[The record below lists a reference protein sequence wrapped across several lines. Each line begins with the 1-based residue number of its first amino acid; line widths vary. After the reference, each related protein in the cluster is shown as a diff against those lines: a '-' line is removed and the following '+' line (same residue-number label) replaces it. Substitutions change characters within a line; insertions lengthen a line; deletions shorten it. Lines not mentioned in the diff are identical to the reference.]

1 MNAQKYKNWT
11 QWLVGGKM
19 EVSTI
24 TYQFEFT
31 LNFCNFLHTKCTCF
45 APQFAYFIL
54 ANTFVQILCAQIS
67 ELTTPKLWK
76 LFNFHEFNEFRKTTK
91 IFLIIWLVEIKKC
104 SSFETNRIWWFFY
117 VFLIRRITN
126 LSETFSPQQ
135 YEFQQGNLAKCVGDF
150 FIYCFTFFGDFKL
163 EIRRILLLGE
173 VPLWSHLQ
181 RPSQHRHDLRNLPSW
196 FHLHARCSLFFPS
209 QIPHWPQQCTFSN

>member
-1 MNAQKYKNWT
+1 MQLNRIYLLNLPKMNIWSICFLWGIWKLAINLFLFLNAQKYKNWT

-76 LFNFHEFNEFRKTTK
+76 LFNFHEFRKSTK
-91 IFLIIWLVEIKKC
+91 IFLIIWLVEIKKW
-104 SSFETNRIWWFFY
+104 SSFETNRIW
-117 VFLIRRITN
+117 
-126 LSETFSPQQ
+126 
-135 YEFQQGNLAKCVGDF
+135 
-150 FIYCFTFFGDFKL
+150 
-163 EIRRILLLGE
+163 
-173 VPLWSHLQ
+173 
-181 RPSQHRHDLRNLPSW
+181 
-196 FHLHARCSLFFPS
+196 
-209 QIPHWPQQCTFSN
+209 

>member
-1 MNAQKYKNWT
+1 MDGRRKDGSFNNNLSIWIHAKFLQFFAHE
-11 QWLVGGKM
+11 M
-19 EVSTI
+19 HMFCSTI
-24 TYQFEFT
+24 CIFYPCEH
-31 LNFCNFLHTKCTCF
+31 FCTN
-45 APQFAYFIL
+45 
-54 ANTFVQILCAQIS
+54 LCAQIS

-91 IFLIIWLVEIKKC
+91 IFLIIWPVEIKKC

-117 VFLIRRITN
+117 VSLIRRITS
-126 LSETFSPQQ
+126 LSERFSPQQ

-150 FIYCFTFFGDFKL
+150 FIYRFIVLPFFGDFKL

-209 QIPHWPQQCTFSN
+209 QILHWPQQCTFSN